1 MSWDEVLVNEDN
13 VLDLMEKDLA
23 SMVTDELDRAALE
36 AAEGTWDGSGHGGVD
51 KGRSGLP
58 IWEGLDV
65 TGVLAEV
72 DVLQEELVR
81 SRRSCEHAEHQLDRT
96 TEALAS
102 ARLLLWRS
110 GVLADGDPDGQA
122 SKASKD
128 GSATS
133 RLEVLRE
140 SAILSGRAVQVTVS
154 VAKLQ
159 EVAAADPK
167 SKEKQGGGNS
177 AAARSSTSTTTSTAD
192 NNNNN
197 NNNSSSSS
205 NSNSRRRT
213 AGGRRPAPRQQP
225 GRQPERQRRKLCP
238 LM

>member
-58 IWEGLDV
+58 IWEGLDA

-72 DVLQEELVR
+72 DVLQEELAR
-81 SRRSCEHAEHQLDRT
+81 SRRSCELAELQLDRT

-110 GVLADGDPDGQA
+110 GVLADGDRERDGHEIQGRYSAARRPNLLRHFAYAPDRAVVGAQWP
-122 SKASKD
+122 
-128 GSATS
+128 TS
-133 RLEVLRE
+133 CYCSLRLEN
-140 SAILSGRAVQVTVS
+140 AD
-154 VAKLQ
+154 
-159 EVAAADPK
+159 AAADCL
-167 SKEKQGGGNS
+167 
-177 AAARSSTSTTTSTAD
+177 ARRVS
-192 NNNNN
+192 
-197 NNNSSSSS
+197 
-205 NSNSRRRT
+205 
-213 AGGRRPAPRQQP
+213 
-225 GRQPERQRRKLCP
+225 
-238 LM
+238 